1 MNVDKLD
8 ELFERQIK
16 FQIKCGHDPK
26 KFNIQ
31 NYKDHT
37 LALIDEL
44 FEALRETAW
53 KPWKKQQVT
62 DFIKVREELIDAWH
76 FLINL
81 SMLVG
86 MDSNILFNKF
96 CEKNRENFKRQDEGY

>member
-8 ELFERQIK
+8 ELFGRQTK
-16 FQIKCGHDPK
+16 FQIKCGNKPNE
-26 KFNIQ
+26 FNIQ
-31 NYKDHT
+31 NYKDQT

-44 FEALRETAW
+44 LEALRETAW
-53 KPWKKQQVT
+53 KPWKKQQENN
-62 DFIKVREELIDAWH
+62 IEKVREELIDAWH